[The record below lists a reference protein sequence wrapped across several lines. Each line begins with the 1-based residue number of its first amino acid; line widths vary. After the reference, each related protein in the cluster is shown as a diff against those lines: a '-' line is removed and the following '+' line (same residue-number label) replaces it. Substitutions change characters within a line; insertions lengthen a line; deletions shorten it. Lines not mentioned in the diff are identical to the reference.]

1 MEKATYNLLHELLLA
16 TNSKYTVGG
25 IFCDLQKA
33 FDCVHHNILLE
44 TLKFYGIKDTF
55 FTLVNSYL
63 EGRYQTVIIANSTS
77 NHNTSSNGME

>member
-1 MEKATYNLLHELLLA
+1 MEKAIYNLLHELLLA
-16 TNSKYTVGG
+16 MNSKYAVIG